1 MDTVHTNVSVLS
13 GSCSFSLPSSSFLR
27 MVNGKCFA
35 LLVYLYRM
43 LTHTALELKRKPRAC
58 LSLVFSMKSRG
69 EGEKERK
76 GRGKKSMAN
85 SGHHQRQRWPFS
97 LSLPHLPSFSLDFFF
112 FVLSM
117 SPASSSS
124 SPLVQCLPPLQP
136 LNTLVCTNW
145 LLSESGR
152 LFWHCRP
159 FLVSIFS
166 LLLLL
171 LFLSLLLLINSW
183 PHLHKTQH

>member
-1 MDTVHTNVSVLS
+1 MAS
-13 GSCSFSLPSSSFLR
+13 
-27 MVNGKCFA
+27 A
-35 LLVYLYRM
+35 LLCLSISIACK
-43 LTHTALELKRKPRAC
+43 HTQLLSSKGSLELVCHSCLRWSQEEGEGKERERKNRWPTLAIISGRDD
-58 LSLVFSMKSRG
+58 LSLCLCI
-69 EGEKERK
+69 
-76 GRGKKSMAN
+76 
-85 SGHHQRQRWPFS
+85 S
-97 LSLPHLPSFSLDFFF
+97 LLYFSLDFFYF
-112 FVLSM
+112 ILSM

-124 SPLVQCLPPLQP
+124 SPLVQCLPPP

-171 LFLSLLLLINSW
+171 LLLSLLLLINSW